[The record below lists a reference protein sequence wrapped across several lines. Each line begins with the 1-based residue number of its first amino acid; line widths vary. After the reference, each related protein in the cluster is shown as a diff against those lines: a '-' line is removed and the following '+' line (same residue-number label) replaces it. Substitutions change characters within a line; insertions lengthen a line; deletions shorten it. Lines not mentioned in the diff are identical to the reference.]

1 MPAILSPKGPVHA
14 LGKAMELLE
23 LLLRSRRPLSLQE
36 LCAMSGY
43 PKSTTHA
50 LLSTLREYDMIA
62 QNADGRYSLGMKL
75 YECGC
80 AVSAGWDVKQLA
92 HPYLEQLAKNVGW
105 GSYLAVRS
113 GDHVLTV
120 DRCSGSSGA
129 GLQLTVEPGVRLPLH
144 ATAQGKVLLSA
155 ASERE
160 ILRCCAQGLQ
170 PCTRHTITAP
180 EDLLAALAQVRTQ
193 GYAVEDGE
201 YKVGLRAVAAP
212 VRDAGGSVCGAIGV
226 VGLFPRTSSEEFQAA
241 VAQTCTS
248 AAALSRA
255 LGCPWTGERS

>member
-1 MPAILSPKGPVHA
+1 MAEILSPKGQVHA

-23 LLLRSRRPLSLQE
+23 ALLRSRRPLSLQE
-36 LCAMSGY
+36 LCALSGY
-43 PKSTTHA
+43 PKSTAHA
-50 LLSTLREYDMIA
+50 LLATLREYDA
-62 QNADGRYSLGMKL
+62 VSQTADGRYALGMKL
-75 YECGC
+75 YEYGC

-92 HPYLEQLAKNVGW
+92 HPYLEQLAQSVGW

-160 ILRCCAQGLQ
+160 VRRLCAQGLE
-170 PCTRHTITAP
+170 PCTRHTVTDP
-180 EDLLAALAQVRTQ
+180 EALLEALSQVRAR

-201 YKVGLRAVAAP
+201 YKVGLRAAAAP
-212 VRDAGGSVCGAIGV
+212 VYDAGGKLCGAIGV
-226 VGLFPRTSSEEFQAA
+226 VGLFPRISSEEFQSA
-241 VAQTCTS
+241 VSRTCHT
-248 AAALSRA
+248 AEALTRA
-255 LGCPWTGERS
+255 LGRLDR